1 MPGEAD
7 LPGAVLGTVGVIF
20 HGDHLGFALGIVG
33 NGELHRLQHRHDPLG
48 SLVQVFPQ
56 AEFQKCVG
64 NGVGRLGHAHPLAEV
79 ADGLGG
85 IAPAAQAA
93 EGGHPGVIPAGNIAV
108 LHQRSQLPL
117 AEHGV
122 VDAQSRELDLPGM
135 MRHGDMLHHPV
146 IKRTVVLKFQRAQR
160 MGNALQ
166 RVLNGVC
173 KVVHGIDAP
182 LVSLTVVVHMT
193 DAIDDRVAHIE
204 VAGSQ
209 IDLGAEGITVVLKF
223 SGAHSGEQVQT
234 FLNGAVAVRGNGRG
248 IQVAPVLLELLR
260 RQLADVGQPLLDQLH
275 RIFVVLLKIVG
286 AVVEAVAPV
295 EAQPVD
301 VLLDG
306 FHELHILFGGVG
318 VVHAEVAQAIV
329 LLGGAEVDDQRL
341 AVADMQI
348 AVGFRR
354 KPGMDGLTRK
364 LPAGGDV
371 LVDEC
376 VDKVFAFSHFSHDN
390 PSHFLGFFQLQDII
404 PYCFQFCNQKS
415 RQNPSFPRG
424 ALCGNYT
431 EGPAL

>member
-1 MPGEAD
+1 
-7 LPGAVLGTVGVIF
+7 
-20 HGDHLGFALGIVG
+20 
-33 NGELHRLQHRHDPLG
+33 
-48 SLVQVFPQ
+48 
-56 AEFQKCVG
+56 
-64 NGVGRLGHAHPLAEV
+64 
-79 ADGLGG
+79 
-85 IAPAAQAA
+85 
-93 EGGHPGVIPAGNIAV
+93 
-108 LHQRSQLPL
+108 
-117 AEHGV
+117 
-122 VDAQSRELDLPGM
+122 
-135 MRHGDMLHHPV
+135 
-146 IKRTVVLKFQRAQR
+146 

-173 KVVHGIDAP
+173 KVVHGVDAP

-223 SGAHSGEQVQT
+223 SGAHSGEQVQA
-234 FLNGAVAVRGNGRG
+234 FLNGTVAVGRNGGG

-260 RQLADVGQPLLDQLH
+260 RQLADVGQSLLDQLH

-301 VLLDG
+301 VLLDSL
-306 FHELHILFGGVG
+306 HELHILFGGVG

-376 VDKVFAFSHFSHDN
+376 VDKVFAFSHFSHDD
-390 PSHFLGFFQLQDII
+390 PSHFLGF
-404 PYCFQFCNQKS
+404 S
-415 RQNPSFPRG
+415 S
-424 ALCGNYT
+424 
-431 EGPAL
+431 

>member
-1 MPGEAD
+1 
-7 LPGAVLGTVGVIF
+7 
-20 HGDHLGFALGIVG
+20 
-33 NGELHRLQHRHDPLG
+33 
-48 SLVQVFPQ
+48 
-56 AEFQKCVG
+56 
-64 NGVGRLGHAHPLAEV
+64 
-79 ADGLGG
+79 
-85 IAPAAQAA
+85 
-93 EGGHPGVIPAGNIAV
+93 
-108 LHQRSQLPL
+108 
-117 AEHGV
+117 
-122 VDAQSRELDLPGM
+122 
-135 MRHGDMLHHPV
+135 
-146 IKRTVVLKFQRAQR
+146 

-166 RVLNGVC
+166 RVLNGMG

-182 LVSLTVVVHMT
+182 LVPLTVVVHMA

-260 RQLADVGQPLLDQLH
+260 RQLADVGQSLFDEFYRVL
-275 RIFVVLLKIVG
+275 VVLFKIVG

-301 VLLDG
+301 ILLDG
-306 FHELHILFGGVG
+306 LHKLHVLFGGVG
-318 VVHAEVAQAIV
+318 VVHAEVAQAVV
-329 LLGGAEVDDQRL
+329 LFGGAEVDDQRL

-354 KPGMDGLTRK
+354 KPGVNGLPGK

-390 PSHFLGFFQLQDII
+390 PSHFLGF
-404 PYCFQFCNQKS
+404 S
-415 RQNPSFPRG
+415 S
-424 ALCGNYT
+424 
-431 EGPAL
+431 